1 MKNLSPICKRYTDV
15 MAHKN
20 YLQHV
25 LFHANNVTN
34 ASLLTSV
41 IIKLQVLGHNLQ
53 TAQVCSYICRSLFFI
68 LVDHHH
74 CTVH

>member
-1 MKNLSPICKRYTDV
+1 MENLSPICTRYTDV

-34 ASLLTSV
+34 NGTISQLLISIT
-41 IIKLQVLGHNLQ
+41 IKLQVLAHNLQ
-53 TAQVCSYICRSLFFI
+53 TAQVCSYIYI
-68 LVDHHH
+68 M
-74 CTVH
+74 